1 MEEILLF
8 VVLACIAYI
17 FWGNI
22 FSKNKREINK
32 IVIPEDS
39 TLRRHFL
46 TQLSNE
52 NAAVAAEIQKRL
64 SL

>member
-1 MEEILLF
+1 M
-8 VVLACIAYI
+8 YT
-17 FWGNI
+17 I